1 MSLQFVYVKN
11 TVYKNTL
18 VDSYR
23 YLIIIILYFPI
34 AVFDFQ
40 INCKTNH
47 PDRKR
52 TFLYIKTEYKPTL
65 HKLCLRVE
73 KPILSVH
80 TYQPTKHIKLL
91 LLHNYVRWYNE
102 KDSMA
107 RIHAT
112 QSENRIRENISGI
125 SSVVYVDDNVV
136 LFIGTPYLCHT
147 CRYMFQFNTMYLK

>member
-91 LLHNYVRWYNE
+91 LHNYVRWYNE
-102 KDSMA
+102 KDSIA

-112 QSENRIRENISGI
+112 RVKIVLEKISGI
-125 SSVVYVDDNVV
+125 SSG
-136 LFIGTPYLCHT
+136 I
-147 CRYMFQFNTMYLK
+147 CR